1 MNIAYF
7 TKSLEGLPLEKAA
20 EITAGLG
27 FDCADLLV
35 RDGQAVTPE
44 RPEEIV
50 KAAKL
55 FAAGG
60 LRVPMATI
68 DAIRPDDAASRLL
81 GFCGEAGIGQVRLGF
96 WRYDPSQRWKVQ
108 VDEARRDLD
117 GFERL
122 AERFA
127 VKLTIQLHG
136 GTLHSSGALAMH
148 LLAGRDPVRIGAYP
162 DPANQVI
169 REGTEDWRLTLDLL
183 DPWFC
188 CMGVKNSG
196 WFPGVYGAEGQ
207 RTWHSDWYGLD
218 DGMVPWNEIIPHL
231 VATALPG
238 CSRCIPN
245 TGSPGNRRST
255 RSAPISPISGAWS
268 PQRKS
273 KILREQAPVIAVLLT
288 EKTRRMMLDDA
299 ATAELNALGEVR
311 WPTGATIDAA
321 DADRLLQGATACLT
335 GWGTPPFDPAAR
347 QRHSQLALV
356 AHSAGSVRTLVPA
369 GLFED
374 GLRVSHAASKIAI
387 SVANSSSPKHCS
399 PCAAFIGCISDCA
412 RAANGS
418 TSALQCRRDCS
429 APERS
434 ASSAPAMSD
443 GRLCGCSFPSAAACW
458 SSIPISATARP
469 QRSASS
475 EQDWT
480 MHSLRAM

>member
-7 TKSLEGLPLEKAA
+7 TKTLEGLPLEKAA
-20 EITAGLG
+20 EVTAGLG

-50 KAAKL
+50 KAANL

-196 WFPGVYGAEGQ
+196 WFPGVYGAQGQ

-231 VATALPG
+231 VATGFAGVLSMHSQYRVP
-238 CSRCIPN
+238 
-245 TGSPGNRRST
+245 
-255 RSAPISPISGAWS
+255 
-268 PQRKS
+268 
-273 KILREQAPVIAVLLT
+273 REQALDKIRADLT
-288 EKTRRMMLDDA
+288 HLRR
-299 ATAELNALGEVR
+299 
-311 WPTGATIDAA
+311 
-321 DADRLLQGATACLT
+321 
-335 GWGTPPFDPAAR
+335 
-347 QRHSQLALV
+347 LV
-356 AHSAGSVRTLVPA
+356 A
-369 GLFED
+369 
-374 GLRVSHAASKIAI
+374 AAK
-387 SVANSSSPKHCS
+387 
-399 PCAAFIGCISDCA
+399 
-412 RAANGS
+412 
-418 TSALQCRRDCS
+418 
-429 APERS
+429 
-434 ASSAPAMSD
+434 
-443 GRLCGCSFPSAAACW
+443 
-458 SSIPISATARP
+458 
-469 QRSASS
+469 
-475 EQDWT
+475 EQN
-480 MHSLRAM
+480 LA